1 MGNTLSDEKRYERE
15 ETIHKMFSSDK
26 FNKLDITGRG
36 GYTGYLDFI
45 KSTELG
51 TNDVMMGVDDNR
63 RKFVVFK
70 AEIELNNGKLI
81 STYTTFFQ
89 RYTDDNLNWRTCGH
103 HGKILFYTSYGIHTD
118 QIKMLHQLLDT
129 GVFDLS
135 KLNDQDFD
143 KLDLNWK
150 SKSNVNKC
158 TNEIKHGLK
167 PKEIRIGHSTITKR
181 MLRKLRR
188 IVN

>member
-1 MGNTLSDEKRYERE
+1 MGNTLTNEEHYERE
-15 ETIHKMFSSDK
+15 GTIRKMFSSNK
-26 FNKLDITGRG
+26 FNKLDITGRCG
-36 GYTGYLDFI
+36 HTGYLDFI

-51 TNDVMMGVDDNR
+51 INDVMMGVDDNR

-89 RYTDDNLNWRTCGH
+89 RYTDDDLNWRTCGH
-103 HGKILFYTSYGIHTD
+103 HGKILFYTSYGVHTD

-135 KLNDQDFD
+135 NLSDEDFD
-143 KLDLNWK
+143 KLDLNWRSTK
-150 SKSNVNKC
+150 DCNKN
-158 TNEIKHGLK
+158 TDEIKHGKK

-181 MLRKLRR
+181 MLRKLKMFD
-188 IVN
+188 